1 MPKES
6 SHGQI
11 RELADYSRRIEPG
24 KINYFNNVNEG
35 SRSIDVSEHGFFPRH
50 CGPMGNPANLF
61 QLFIHSFSVAAST
74 HDPVGFVINSIIKLT
89 LSMAQHIGS

>member
-6 SHGQI
+6 SHGRI

-61 QLFIHSFSVAAST
+61 QLFIHSFSVAAHT
-74 HDPVGFVINSIIKLT
+74 HTIPWDLSSIQSLT